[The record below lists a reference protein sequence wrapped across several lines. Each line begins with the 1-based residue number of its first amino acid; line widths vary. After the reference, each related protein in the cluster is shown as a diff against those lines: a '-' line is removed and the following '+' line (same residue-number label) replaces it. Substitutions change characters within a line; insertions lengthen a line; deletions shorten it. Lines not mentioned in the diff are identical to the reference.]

1 MRRLAVPATM
11 AAALLAAIAPAS
23 GRPLATTDLGSDGL
37 NVQGTAATATT
48 FVRVPAGYG
57 VRRGTIDLRFA
68 HSTLLRPEVSTLTVL
83 VNGQPRR
90 STRLTPANA
99 AGGRLR
105 VKLAAIPDPRGGFTL
120 AVRFAMRISRDA
132 CEDPRNP
139 ALWSR
144 VLPLTRVDA
153 HLVPVGRTVARAV
166 SNLVPPA
173 ADARVRITL
182 PADPSAADLAAA
194 GTAAAALGAAD
205 AQVDADP
212 LVELGPA
219 SASRPGLVIASGSG
233 MAAALRA
240 FGLARGVGAGSGIV
254 GVSRTGAPRTLVAGS
269 DARGLRRAAAALA
282 TAPLTP
288 SSARMLAVRRTPPA
302 VPAASLP
309 WRRSE
314 ASFAQLGIGTR
325 EVAGIGAT
333 TLELP
338 ADRPPGWTLEE
349 GGALE
354 LVVDPN
360 AAMQRDGV
368 SVTADVADLR
378 VGSRPL
384 RAGAGPQR
392 LRFSLPAGPLD
403 RTLRGRARRSIALR
417 LRFDL
422 QVPQGRCQPVDDQ
435 AARATVLETSS
446 FTLPH
451 EDSDARDLGRFPAP
465 VASAS
470 QRATIVLPAR
480 PTGAELAAGVQL
492 AAAIGRWGGPGT
504 PSPVLARVP
513 DLSAAAKRGGLVVV
527 GRARGELGRR
537 LAVPSDADAPPGSG
551 HLALARSPFE
561 DGRDVL
567 VVAGRD
573 GAGLALAARA
583 LTQRAS
589 LERLAG
595 ASVRVSARGGP
606 QALRAAQPAGAPPL
620 ALAPVLAEDEGFLAS
635 LPRWFFPA
643 LVVLLAFLLFV
654 FRLVRGRM
662 RAARRP

>member
-1 MRRLAVPATM
+1 MPAEPT
-11 AAALLAAIAPAS
+11 
-23 GRPLATTDLGSDGL
+23 
-37 NVQGTAATATT
+37 
-48 FVRVPAGYG
+48 
-57 VRRGTIDLRFA
+57 
-68 HSTLLRPEVSTLTVL
+68 
-83 VNGQPRR
+83 
-90 STRLTPANA
+90 
-99 AGGRLR
+99 
-105 VKLAAIPDPRGGFTL
+105 
-120 AVRFAMRISRDA
+120 
-132 CEDPRNP
+132 
-139 ALWSR
+139 
-144 VLPLTRVDA
+144 
-153 HLVPVGRTVARAV
+153 
-166 SNLVPPA
+166 
-173 ADARVRITL
+173 
-182 PADPSAADLAAA
+182 AADLAAA

-205 AQVDADP
+205 AQVNADP

-219 SASRPGLVIASGSG
+219 SPSRPGLLIASGSG
-233 MAAALRA
+233 TAAALRA
-240 FGLARGVGAGSGIV
+240 FGLARSVRAGSGIV
-254 GVSRTGAPRTLVAGS
+254 GVSRTGAPRTLVAGT

-282 TAPLTP
+282 TVPLTP
-288 SSARMLAVRRTPPA
+288 SSARILTVRRTPPA

-309 WRRSE
+309 WRRSA

-338 ADRPPGWTLEE
+338 ADRPPGWDLKE

-360 AAMQRDGV
+360 AAMRRDGV

-392 LRFSLPAGPLD
+392 LRFALPAGPLD
-403 RTLRGRARRSIALR
+403 RTLRGRARRSLALR

-422 QVPQGRCQPVDDQ
+422 QVPQGRCQPVDFQ
-435 AARATVLETSS
+435 AARATILETSS

-465 VASAS
+465 VASPS
-470 QRATIVLPAR
+470 RRATIVLPAR
-480 PTGAELAAGVQL
+480 PSDAETAAGVQL

-504 PSPVLARVP
+504 PSPALARVP

-527 GRARGELGRR
+527 GRARRELGRR
-537 LAVPSDADAPPGSG
+537 IAVPLDASAPPGSG

-561 DGRDVL
+561 DERDVL

-573 GAGLALAARA
+573 DAGLARAARA
-583 LTQRAS
+583 VTERAS

-595 ASVRVSARGGP
+595 ASVRVSASGGP
-606 QALRAAQPAGAPPL
+606 QAVRAAQPAGTPPL
-620 ALAPVLAEDEGFLAS
+620 ALAPVLVEDESFLDS

-643 LVVLLAFLLFV
+643 VVVLIAFLVFV
-654 FRLVRGRM
+654 SSLVRGRM
-662 RAARRP
+662 RGARRP